1 MTPRNYCSS
10 LGLVLET
17 KNASLGI
24 DISYIY
30 CQTTKI
36 ALWDLWISLHQLLTV
51 PGVQGTRPG
60 GDAVLHPDLGCQ
72 APSSASSVTK
82 NDFFVYGTSP
92 REQLG
97 V

>member
-51 PGVQGTRPG
+51 PGVRG
-60 GDAVLHPDLGCQ
+60 PDLEVMQ
-72 APSSASSVTK
+72 SSILSWAA
-82 NDFFVYGTSP
+82 
-92 REQLG
+92 RLRLQRLQ
-97 V
+97 